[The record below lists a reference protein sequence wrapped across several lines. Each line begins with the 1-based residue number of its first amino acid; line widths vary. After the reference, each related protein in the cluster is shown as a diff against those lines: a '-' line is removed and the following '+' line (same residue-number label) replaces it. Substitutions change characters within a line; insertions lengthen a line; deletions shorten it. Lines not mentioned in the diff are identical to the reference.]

1 MRLFR
6 LYSYFSLQF
15 FRGLLARV
23 FIILTMILCVYLSI
37 TQTLPLSA
45 VVHQICLILVLA
57 FYIVATA
64 GSIIEKTEQ
73 YSAELILSKP
83 FTRRDVILADF
94 LSSVTVTSVLTLLL
108 SLVLTLVYG
117 IRTHVLDTTFLALAI
132 ILIINFISL
141 YSFIILTGILLKNVA
156 IVTVFWIGY
165 LYVGA
170 IFLEERTELI
180 YPQTGA
186 NFFVKVIFDGL
197 YYLLPQIYAVSRAV
211 TVLLSNTIWN
221 PQSIMFTLSGGI
233 AALVSSVYFFNRQ
246 ELE

>member
-1 MRLFR
+1 MRFFR
-6 LYSYFSLQF
+6 LYTYFSLQF

-23 FIILTMILCVYLSI
+23 FIILTMVLSI
-37 TQTLPLSA
+37 YLFTAQTLPLDK

-57 FYIVATA
+57 FYVVATA

-73 YSAELILSKP
+73 YSIELILSKP

-94 LSSVTVTSVLTLLL
+94 LSGVTVTSVLTLLL
-108 SLVLTLVYG
+108 TIVLTLAYG
-117 IRTHVLDTTFLALAI
+117 IRAHEWNTAFLALAI

-141 YSFIILTGILLKNVA
+141 YSFIILSGILLKNVA

-170 IFLEERTELI
+170 IFLEARTELI

-186 NFFVKVIFDGL
+186 NFFIKATFDGL
-197 YYLLPQIYAVSRAV
+197 YYLLPPIYAVSR
-211 TVLLSNTIWN
+211 TITTLFSNTIWN
-221 PQSIMFTLSGGI
+221 SQPIMFTLSGGI
-233 AALVSSVYFFNRQ
+233 VALVISVYLFNKQ